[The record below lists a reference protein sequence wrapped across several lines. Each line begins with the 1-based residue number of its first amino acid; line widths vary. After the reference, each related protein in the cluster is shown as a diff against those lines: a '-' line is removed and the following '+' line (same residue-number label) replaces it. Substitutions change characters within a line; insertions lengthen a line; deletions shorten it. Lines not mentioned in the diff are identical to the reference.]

1 MKRNILVTGGS
12 GFIGTNLIK
21 FLKEKNHSVVSID
34 NYSTGKRSNNI
45 PGVKYIEM
53 NILDINKLKSRDF
66 DVCFHLAA
74 QSRVQPSFD
83 NPINSY
89 ESNVTGTLKIVEWAK
104 INNVKVIYA
113 GSSSRHQ
120 DPSQSPYAMTK
131 FLGEEICKMFKK
143 SFNTNIEIAR
153 FYNVYGPNEAVDL
166 KFGNV
171 IGIWRKKIE
180 NGEKLTIIGDGEQRR
195 DFIHVEDLVDGLYK
209 IALSKDSNSD
219 AWELG
224 TGVNYSINQLY
235 NFFKAKFS
243 IDFERLSDQP
253 GNYRETMRVND
264 DSLKRLKWEPKDRL
278 KKYIFDLEINN

>member
-1 MKRNILVTGGS
+1 
-12 GFIGTNLIK
+12 
-21 FLKEKNHSVVSID
+21 
-34 NYSTGKRSNNI
+34 
-45 PGVKYIEM
+45 M
-53 NILDINKLKSRDF
+53 NILDINKLKNRDF